1 MNMFNCNCRYNCTG
15 LGIIA
20 SIILGV
26 ITAFLT
32 FSATIT
38 VTPAFLWV
46 LLGVGVVGLALLLLY
61 TALLR
66 RTSSRECICN
76 ILPVVLTGILG
87 TILTAIILLG
97 ITFAA
102 TSILG
107 AIITGAL
114 IFFFSLIMTSSA
126 CLVLCTAGC
135 SDDE

>member
-1 MNMFNCNCRYNCTG
+1 MTNCNCRYNCTG
-15 LGIIA
+15 LGAIA

-32 FSATIT
+32 FTATIT

-46 LLGVGVVGLALLLLY
+46 LFGIGIGALALLLLY
-61 TALLR
+61 SVLLR
-66 RTSSRECICN
+66 RSTTRDCICN
-76 ILPVVLTGILG
+76 ILPTVLTGILG
-87 TILTAIILLG
+87 TILATVILLG
-97 ITFAA
+97 IAFAA
-102 TSILG
+102 TSIIG

-114 IFFFSLIMTSSA
+114 IFFFSLIITSLV

>member
-1 MNMFNCNCRYNCTG
+1 MKMFNCNCRYNCTG

-32 FSATIT
+32 FTATIT

-46 LLGVGVVGLALLLLY
+46 LLGVGVVGLALLLIY
-61 TALLR
+61 SALLR
-66 RTSSRECICN
+66 RSTARGCICS
-76 ILPVVLTGILG
+76 ILPTVLTGILG
-87 TILTAIILLG
+87 TILTAVILLG
-97 ITFAA
+97 VTFAA

-114 IFFFSLIMTSSA
+114 IFFFSLIVTSLS

-135 SDDE
+135 SEEE